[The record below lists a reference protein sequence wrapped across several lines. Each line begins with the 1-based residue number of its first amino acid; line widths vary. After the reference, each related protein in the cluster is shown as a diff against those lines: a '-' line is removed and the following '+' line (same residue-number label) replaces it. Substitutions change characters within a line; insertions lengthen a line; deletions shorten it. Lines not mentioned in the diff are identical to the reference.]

1 MKYYSHPATRQDEW
15 LLDVLGD
22 KCNGTA
28 LEVGGYDGITHSN
41 TLLVESLGWKCT
53 LIEAVPEFFEKMVKN
68 RPLAECLN
76 YAIGGPLWG
85 SNRAM
90 YVNGQYSGL
99 TSTMSPGC
107 LKGHQLRNSKRIK
120 VNTHQLDWVVKQR
133 HFNYM
138 SLDTEGNEEEILMGW
153 FRAGGSCDALTV
165 EFNYDSDKYYRLLHL
180 CDEHGMELD
189 RVQGFDMFFLRK
201 AE

>member
-1 MKYYSHPATRQDEW
+1 
-15 LLDVLGD
+15 
-22 KCNGTA
+22 
-28 LEVGGYDGITHSN
+28 
-41 TLLVESLGWKCT
+41 
-53 LIEAVPEFFEKMVKN
+53 
-68 RPLAECLN
+68 
-76 YAIGGPLWG
+76 
-85 SNRAM
+85 M

-153 FRAGGSCDALTV
+153 FRAGGTL
-165 EFNYDSDKYYRLLHL
+165 
-180 CDEHGMELD
+180 
-189 RVQGFDMFFLRK
+189 
-201 AE
+201 